1 MTFPARV
8 SSMLPA
14 ARDNPG
20 PAGQNDLLVR
30 GFLEEADEFLEK
42 RTVSVRLPWSG
53 SGCHDRIGAL

>member
-1 MTFPARV
+1 
-8 SSMLPA
+8 MLPA